1 MKTVVIGSGSWGT
14 ALAQVLLDNKQECI
28 VYGRDLDE
36 VVDIHLY
43 HQNSK
48 YFPDVTLHPD
58 LDATRDIKVVAD
70 CDVVVLAVPTIA
82 IEAVCKE
89 ISPILKNRVIVINT
103 SKGFHPVTHKRMSE
117 VISESIN
124 AKKLLGIV
132 SLLGP
137 SHAEEV
143 VQRLITSINAVSYDE
158 ELAKKVQHMFA
169 NEYFRVYY
177 STDVIGSEIAA
188 SIKNIIALGSGIAE
202 GLGLGDNA
210 KAALMTRGLVEMKYY
225 GMLHGAQESTFAGL
239 SGIGDLIVT
248 CTSKHSRNFQAGYQI
263 GCANSAAV
271 FWENNVKTVEGVR
284 TCEAVY
290 LEAKKEGIVMPI
302 TEAIYKVLYENGVP
316 SECVTNL
323 MTRDLKRE

>member
-14 ALAQVLLDNKQECI
+14 ALAQVLIDNKQECI
-28 VYGRDLDE
+28 IYGNDLDE

-58 LDATRDIKVVAD
+58 LDATKDIKVVED
-70 CDVVVLAVPTIA
+70 CDIVVLSVPTIA
-82 IEAVCKE
+82 IEEVCKE
-89 ISPILKNRVIVINT
+89 ISGFLKKKVIIINT
-103 SKGFHPVTHKRMSE
+103 SKGFHPTTHKRMSE
-117 VISESIN
+117 VIRETIPEE
-124 AKKLLGIV
+124 KLKGIV

-143 VQRLITSINAVSYDE
+143 VQRMLTVINAVSDDE
-158 ELAKKVQHMFA
+158 DLAKKVQHLFA

-177 STDVIGSEIAA
+177 STDVIGCEIAA
-188 SIKNIIALGSGIAE
+188 SIKNIIAIGSGIAA

-225 GMLHGAQESTFAGL
+225 GMLHGAKESTFPGL

-263 GCANSAAV
+263 GCADTANV
-271 FWENNVKTVEGVR
+271 FWENNIKTVEGVK

-290 LEAKKEGIVMPI
+290 LEAKKEGVEMPI
-302 TEAIYKVLYENGVP
+302 TEAIYEVLYNNGIP
-316 SECVTNL
+316 SECVYNL

>member
-14 ALAQVLLDNKQECI
+14 ALAQVLIDNKQECI

-48 YFPDVTLHPD
+48 YFPGVTLHPD
-58 LDATRDIKVVAD
+58 LDATKDIKVVKD

-89 ISPILKNRVIVINT
+89 ISPLLKKKVIVINT
-103 SKGFHPVTHKRMSE
+103 SKGFHPATHKRMSE

-248 CTSKHSRNFQAGYQI
+248 CTSRHSRNFQAGYQI